1 MRLLSNA
8 GDPTSSPVAA
18 KSDTSRS
25 HLPSGMRIHADTV
38 QVGARPIRA
47 VVSVH
52 PESFGNRPA
61 YPDQSQRASASYVT
75 MQTQSRIDA
84 VAALVLPMHT
94 RSRPGLQR
102 RPRSRQDR
110 TAATQ
115 LRAQLCIGLLW
126 AKRRPAS
133 RYLSIPLYQPEGFDR
148 REDLRCRPHRCS
160 RTRTQIQH
168 RTWLPLGC
176 KRHDFLE
183 HSPIRRKR
191 RWHPYLQVR
200 CPASPLN

>member
-1 MRLLSNA
+1 MLASVQRDWRPHTRTSRLRTPMRPLSSA
-8 GDPTSSPVAA
+8 GGPTSSPVAA

-52 PESFGNRPA
+52 LESFGNRPA

-84 VAALVLPMHT
+84 VAAPVLPMHT
-94 RSRPGLQR
+94 RSRPDLQR
-102 RPRSRQDR
+102 RPRFRRDR

-115 LRAQLCIGLLW
+115 LRAQLVLDCSGLSGVPLPISFDP
-126 AKRRPAS
+126 ARP
-133 RYLSIPLYQPEGFDR
+133 
-148 REDLRCRPHRCS
+148 
-160 RTRTQIQH
+160 TRSF
-168 RTWLPLGC
+168 R
-176 KRHDFLE
+176 F
-183 HSPIRRKR
+183 
-191 RWHPYLQVR
+191 
-200 CPASPLN
+200 AA

>member
-1 MRLLSNA
+1 MLASVQRDWRPRTRIFRLRIPMRPLSSA
-8 GDPTSSPVAA
+8 GGPTSSPVAA
-18 KSDTSRS
+18 KSGTSRS

-75 MQTQSRIDA
+75 MQTQLRIDA
-84 VAALVLPMHT
+84 VAAPVLPMHT

-115 LRAQLCIGLLW
+115 LAPARIGLLW

-133 RYLSIPLYQPEGFDR
+133 NIFRSA
-148 REDLRCRPHRCS
+148 RP
-160 RTRTQIQH
+160 TRSF
-168 RTWLPLGC
+168 R
-176 KRHDFLE
+176 F
-183 HSPIRRKR
+183 
-191 RWHPYLQVR
+191 
-200 CPASPLN
+200 AA